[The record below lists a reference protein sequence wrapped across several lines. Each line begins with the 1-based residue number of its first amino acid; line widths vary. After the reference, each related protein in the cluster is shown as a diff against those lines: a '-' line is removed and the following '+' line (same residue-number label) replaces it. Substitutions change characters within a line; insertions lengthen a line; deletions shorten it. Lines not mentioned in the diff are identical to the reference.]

1 MPAEQV
7 DAMVAARDGANGRS
21 RGPLP
26 AARPGRAPLVT
37 LLKELDRRPSLTSVE
52 IETEDERVVWRRG

>member
-7 DAMVAARDGANGRS
+7 DAMVENRDARSDSPAA
-21 RGPLP
+21 

-37 LLKELDRRPSLTSVE
+37 LLQELDRRRSITDFLLVKDGQT
-52 IETEDERVVWRRG
+52 VVWRRA